1 VIVFVAAVLVG
12 PTKIV
17 QSTREC
23 GFLVIAFFGPTEIL
37 SLIVNEYLDLEFWLD
52 QPKIYSL
59 VVNANFCS

>member
-1 VIVFVAAVLVG
+1 VIIFVAIVLVG